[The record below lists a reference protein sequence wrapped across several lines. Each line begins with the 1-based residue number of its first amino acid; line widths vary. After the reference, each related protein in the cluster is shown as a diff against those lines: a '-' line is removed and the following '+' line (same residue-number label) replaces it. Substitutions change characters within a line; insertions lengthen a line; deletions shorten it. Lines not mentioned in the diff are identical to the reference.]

1 MCGQDARIAEQ
12 SVRRTVMG
20 KSQTPKLPSDV
31 ALEDELSEADL
42 NQVIGGKK
50 VGPIEV
56 IEPVAD

>member
-1 MCGQDARIAEQ
+1 
-12 SVRRTVMG
+12 MG